1 MREDAKVSAG
11 EGPDMTRNG
20 GNMLG
25 RLAPIGKGHFSRRNP
40 HHREEEAAEEVAES
54 DVLVTELAAG
64 SAAAAAAAAQVVGV
78 KVARRRVLWVE
89 AML

>member
-1 MREDAKVSAG
+1 
-11 EGPDMTRNG
+11 MTRNG

-64 SAAAAAAAAQVVGV
+64 SAAAAAAAQVVGV